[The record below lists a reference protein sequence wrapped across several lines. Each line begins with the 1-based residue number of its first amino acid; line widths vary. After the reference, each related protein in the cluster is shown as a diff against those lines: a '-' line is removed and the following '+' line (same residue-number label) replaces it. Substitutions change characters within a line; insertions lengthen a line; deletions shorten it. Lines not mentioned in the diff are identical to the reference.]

1 MIAGLSKTR
10 ALIAAA
16 VAAVLVIGGVLV
28 VVLRGGGGSS
38 NTAAPVSTA
47 PSTSSAALSATPT
60 PTPTP
65 TRSQT
70 RPPAPPPVNPLTGV
84 GKPPAGPVLAVKID
98 DTANGRPSRGLDMAD
113 VVYIE
118 QAEGGLT
125 RLVGVFGTHK
135 PVVEPVRSVRASD
148 AELLSQYGAI
158 ALVASGGGG
167 DSLAV
172 LDRSRVRGVIHDRGG
187 PGFSRDAGRP
197 APYNLQADLAA
208 VSAAVHTGGSRN
220 VGFGWAASDPRVKA
234 APATAG
240 VRTVVGSTAVSF
252 DWEPTIGKYART
264 IGGAHLL
271 AAGGSLIAT
280 PNVLV
285 QLCDVTVNPADVD
298 VMGNPSQYTHSVG
311 SGRVV
316 LFRNG
321 HRIEGRWSRASAGAP
336 TSFTDLK
343 GKPLLLAPGGAYVV
357 LTTKSAPV

>member
-1 MIAGLSKTR
+1 MIAGLSKAQ
-10 ALIAAA
+10 ALIAGA

-28 VVLRGGGGSS
+28 VALRGDGKD
-38 NTAAPVSTA
+38 NTAAPVNPA
-47 PSTSSAALSATPT
+47 PTTSSATPSATPT
-60 PTPTP
+60 PSATSIPK
-65 TRSQT
+65 
-70 RPPAPPPVNPLTGV
+70 PPAPPAPPAVNPLTGV
-84 GKPPAGPVLAVKID
+84 GKPPSGPVLAVKVD
-98 DTANGRPSRGLDMAD
+98 DTANGRPSRGLNQAD

-125 RLVGVFGTHK
+125 RLVGIFGTHK

-172 LDRSRVRGVIHDRGG
+172 LDRSRVRGVIYDRGA
-187 PGFSRDAGRP
+187 PGFSRDANRP
-197 APYNLQADLAA
+197 APYNLQADLAR
-208 VSAAVHTGGSRN
+208 VSSSAHTAGSRN

-240 VRTVVGSTAVSF
+240 VRTVVGSTPVTF
-252 DWEPTIGKYART
+252 DWEPTIGRYART
-264 IGGAHLL
+264 IGGAHLQ
-271 AAGGSLIAT
+271 AADGSLMAT

-285 QLCDVTVNPADVD
+285 QLCDVSINPADVD

-336 TSFTDLK
+336 TTFTDLK

-357 LTTKSAPV
+357 LAAKSAPV

>member
-1 MIAGLSKTR
+1 MIAGLSKAQ

-28 VVLRGGGGSS
+28 VVLRGGGTN
-38 NTAAPVSTA
+38 NTAASVA
-47 PSTSSAALSATPT
+47 PTPTTSSATPSATPT

-65 TRSQT
+65 TPT
-70 RPPAPPPVNPLTGV
+70 RKPPAPAQVNPLTGV
-84 GKPPAGPVLAVKID
+84 GKPPAGPVLAVKVD
-98 DTANGRPSRGLDMAD
+98 DTANGRPSRGLDQAD

-125 RLVGVFGTHK
+125 RLVGIFGTHK

-148 AELLSQYGAI
+148 AELLSQYGSI

-172 LDRSRVRGVIHDRGG
+172 LDRSRVRGVIYDRGG
-187 PGFSRDAGRP
+187 PGFSRDAYRA
-197 APYNLQADLAA
+197 APYNLQADLGRVA
-208 VSAAVHTGGSRN
+208 AAVHTGGSRN
-220 VGFGWAASDPRVKA
+220 VGFGWAAADPRVKA

-240 VRTVVGSTAVSF
+240 VRTVVGSTPVTF

-264 IGGAHLL
+264 IGGGHLHG
-271 AAGGSLIAT
+271 ADGSLMAT

-321 HRIEGRWSRASAGAP
+321 HRIEGKWSRASAGAP

-357 LTTKSAPV
+357 LAAKSAPV